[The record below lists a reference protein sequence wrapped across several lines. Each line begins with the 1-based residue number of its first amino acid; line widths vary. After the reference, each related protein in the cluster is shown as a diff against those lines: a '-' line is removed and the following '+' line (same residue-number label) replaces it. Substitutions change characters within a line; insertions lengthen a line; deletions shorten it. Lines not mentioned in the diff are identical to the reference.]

1 MPIRF
6 YLFLSLLVLLAGG
19 CAKDTYGTWKAPLVY
34 RIDIQQGN
42 VVDQSMVNK
51 LRRGMDK
58 NQVKFI
64 MGTPLLVDPFHSNRW
79 EYLYSM
85 EPGRGEREQRH
96 ITLHF
101 KDDKLDNITGDIIV
115 STNPT
120 EEDPLDKDRVVVVPI
135 EDHEEG
141 FFSKIWGSDEEE
153 IKETGET
160 PGLVTEESPQEQAD
174 TVSTPDV
181 TETETAT
188 LESEADK
195 EDQITADVD
204 TQPETEVE
212 TETKTE
218 EKEPDVEK
226 DKNLVRRFWDR
237 ITGSEED
244 STRESPET
252 KRDRRD
258 AEVFETTGGEL

>member
-1 MPIRF
+1 MPNRF
-6 YLFLSLLVLLAGG
+6 YLFLLLLVLVGG
-19 CAKDTYGTWKAPLVY
+19 CAKNTDGTWKAPLVY

-42 VVDQSMVNK
+42 VVDQSMLNK
-51 LRRGMDK
+51 LKRGMDK

-64 MGTPLLVDPFHSNRW
+64 MGTPLLVDPFHSDRW

-101 KDDKLDNITGDIIV
+101 KDDKLDNITGDVIV
-115 STNPT
+115 SANPSK
-120 EEDPLDKDRVVVVPI
+120 EDPLDKDRIVVVPI

-141 FFSKIWGSDEEE
+141 FFSKIWGSDEEVPE
-153 IKETGET
+153 ETEETGEAAD
-160 PGLVTEESPQEQAD
+160 LATEESTQPQEQAD
-174 TVSTPDV
+174 TESTPDV
-181 TETETAT
+181 TETETAAVET
-188 LESEADK
+188 EPDEA
-195 EDQITADVD
+195 DQITADVD
-204 TQPETEVE
+204 TQAEA
-212 TETKTE
+212 
-218 EKEPDVEK
+218 KEPDVEK

-252 KRDRRD
+252 DRDRRD